1 MPSSIPMSSPNK
13 VPGEN
18 TEMCHSYILSV
29 ALGNKVS
36 FSLFQSQALVLAS
49 FKVVVFMLE
58 VEGGNGLILRLFI
71 FVWGWFSK
79 LTDLEAFFQTS
90 TSYSF

>member
-49 FKVVVFMLE
+49 FKVVMFVLE
-58 VEGGNGLILRLFI
+58 VEGGQWVNTVVIYFCMGLVFKI
-71 FVWGWFSK
+71 
-79 LTDLEAFFQTS
+79 D
-90 TSYSF
+90 